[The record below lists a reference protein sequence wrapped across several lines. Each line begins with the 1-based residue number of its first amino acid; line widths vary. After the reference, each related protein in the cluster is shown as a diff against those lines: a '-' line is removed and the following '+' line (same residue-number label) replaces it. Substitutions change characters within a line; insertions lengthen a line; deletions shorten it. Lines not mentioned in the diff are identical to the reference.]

1 MKSNQCRIVR
11 GPSASWRSLSFIQLR
26 YSGLWLAHERL
37 RILSE
42 ANFPRRLCMVTAKA
56 VTSEAPYTNPLTIRI
71 DLDRK

>member
-1 MKSNQCRIVR
+1 M
-11 GPSASWRSLSFIQLR
+11 SFIQLR